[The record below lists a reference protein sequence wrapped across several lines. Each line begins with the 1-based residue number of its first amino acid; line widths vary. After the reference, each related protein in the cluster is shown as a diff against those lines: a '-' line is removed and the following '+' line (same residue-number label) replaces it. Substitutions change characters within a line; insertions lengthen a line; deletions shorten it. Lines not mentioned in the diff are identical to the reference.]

1 MTTKTEILAIATN
14 ITVIND
20 GQVQYPVLTSEL
32 ESWVAANGEITAAN
46 YEQFCDEVDYLGAQI
61 STPGN
66 AGMVELCAELI
77 ELGASTK
84 RPG

>member
-1 MTTKTEILAIATN
+1 MKTKTEILDESAN

-20 GQVQYPVLTSEL
+20 GQVQYPVLTAEL
-32 ESWVAANGEITAAN
+32 DSWIATNGEITVAN
-46 YEQFCDEVDYLGAQI
+46 YEQFCDQVDYLGAQI

-66 AGMVELCAELI
+66 AEMIELCADLI
-77 ELGASTK
+77 EMGASTK